1 MVLSPY
7 FDSLPLHPRPRDLE
21 SLSSY
26 ILRLA
31 EVNDLS
37 SLHEVSA
44 LLDIPTGTLTR
55 LSDYPLLRFGMM
67 TARASAKQEAIL
79 ATTLYYFSTKFGR
92 STRPSPLARF
102 LKGSLGSHLR
112 YCPVCLSENN
122 YYRLTWRFL
131 ALPGCATHGCR
142 LLDCCS
148 HCGAA
153 LPLIGFPLKVGVC
166 PACGGNLGHCRAEPL
181 QEQESGE
188 AVERTLDLEYLLSP
202 HSSEQEEVFSK
213 AVGRN
218 LGVLRREKHL
228 LAQNV
233 AVHLGVPESHIGGIE
248 RSSKDQGAPFW
259 VYVKYADY
267 LGVSLRD
274 IFTNSSVKPGKQVE
288 PLSLTTF
295 ITASNQQPGTE
306 QNQREAE
313 LLKRLREAIP
323 ELKAQKKPI
332 TTKTVS
338 EFVGLTPQGI
348 QHYSTAKVLWEQ
360 IRQEIHAEQKISK
373 QQLEEE
379 LLACVREAIATLIA
393 NDCYPSQE
401 AISKLVKMSSGGLR
415 YYPRVRALIKES
427 MVQQYHLRSSHNQP
441 TEAEVLKQV
450 QAAYTHLQVLKQSV
464 TQQQISDILGLS
476 LHRLRLY
483 PQVRAILDQ
492 ITEEGRRLRQYQA
505 SSHELALAEQVRQAI
520 QQLLAQKQP
529 LSRQAV
535 GKIVGLTPRALAR
548 YPQIRPLLSQISEIY
563 KMNGPR
569 RTKRRERELLEQ
581 VRQIMKQLQEQ
592 GLPIT
597 QKAVSIQLGLT
608 TTALM
613 YYPGF
618 RKIYSRARN
627 KNRQEQHQKVREREA
642 ILVEQVQATIQ
653 HLRKNGIP
661 LTLQNISKRVGIS
674 IAGLRRYSQIKE
686 LLQKVAEE
694 RRKANQS

>member
-7 FDSLPLHPRPRDLE
+7 FDSLPLHPLPRYLE

-31 EVNDLS
+31 EANEISSFHELS
-37 SLHEVSA
+37 V
-44 LLDIPTGTLTR
+44 LLDISTGTLSR
-55 LSDYPLLRFGMM
+55 LADYPLLCFGTMP
-67 TARASAKQEAIL
+67 ARASAKQETIL

-92 STRPSPLARF
+92 SPRPSPLARF
-102 LKGSLGSHLR
+102 LKGSIGSHLR

-131 ALPGCATHGCR
+131 VLPGCAAHGCR

-148 HCGAA
+148 HCGTT
-153 LPLIGFPLKVGVC
+153 LPLISFPLKVGVC
-166 PACGGNLGHCRAEPL
+166 PACGGNLDCCRAEPL
-181 QEQESGE
+181 SERESKE
-188 AVERTLDLEYLLSP
+188 TAERTLDLKYLLSP
-202 HSSEQEEVFSK
+202 HSSEQSEVFPK

-218 LGVLRREKHL
+218 LGVLRREKQL

-233 AVHLGVPESHIGGIE
+233 AAHLGVPENHIGGIE
-248 RSSKDQGAPFW
+248 RGGKNQGAPFW

-274 IFTNSSVKPGKQVE
+274 IFTKPSVRPEKQVKL
-288 PLSLTTF
+288 LSPTPSV
-295 ITASNQQPGTE
+295 AVSKQQSSRG

-323 ELKAQKKPI
+323 ELKAQKKSI

-348 QHYSTAKVLWEQ
+348 QHYPTTKALWEQ
-360 IRQEIHAEQKISK
+360 IRQEIHTEQKISK
-373 QQLEEE
+373 QQREEE
-379 LLACVREAIATLIA
+379 LLVHVREAIAALLA
-393 NDCYPSQE
+393 NEHYPSQE
-401 AISKLVKMSSGGLR
+401 AIGKLVKLSPGGLR
-415 YYPRVRALIKES
+415 YYPRVRTLIKES
-427 MVQQYHLRSSHNQP
+427 MAQQYHLRLSHNQQ
-441 TEAEVLKQV
+441 TEAELLKQV
-450 QAAYTHLQVLKQSV
+450 QAAYTHLQGLEQSV
-464 TQQQISDILGLS
+464 TQQQISDMLGLS

-492 ITEEGRRLRQYQA
+492 ITEEGRRLRKQQA
-505 SSHELALAEQVRQAI
+505 NSHELVLAEQVHQAI
-520 QQLLAQKQP
+520 QQLLAQKQL

-535 GKIVGLTPRALAR
+535 GKVVGLTPRALAR
-548 YPQIRPLLSQISEIY
+548 YPQIRPLLSQISKIY

-569 RTKRRERELLEQ
+569 RTKRRERELLKQ

-597 QKAVSIQLGLT
+597 QKAVSVRLGLT
-608 TTALM
+608 TTALK

-618 RKIYSRARN
+618 RKVYSQIRIQ
-627 KNRQEQHQKVREREA
+627 NRREQHRQAQEKEA
-642 ILVEQVQATIQ
+642 VLFEQVQATIQ
-653 HLRKNGIP
+653 QLRNNGTP
-661 LTLQNISKRVGIS
+661 LTLQKISKRVRMS
-674 IAGLRRYSQIKE
+674 IAGLRRYPQIKE